1 MELYICG
8 YAQGKLG
15 YIMSQHNSVKVFDN
29 IEDFMKAG
37 ASLDGG
43 RILNGLHL
51 IIKRLLDGGCN
62 AEDVERKIMQL
73 AEDAP
78 DAIIICNEI
87 GCGIVPLDKTERLY
101 RELTGRILVKL
112 ASKAE
117 KVVRITCGI
126 PQRIK

>member
-1 MELYICG
+1 MELYIGG
-8 YAQGKLG
+8 YSQGKLG
-15 YIMSQHNSVKVFDN
+15 YVMSQHNSAKVFDN
-29 IEDFMKAG
+29 IEDFMNAG
-37 ASLDGG
+37 ANSNCG

-62 AEDVERKIMQL
+62 ADEIERKIMQL
-73 AEDAP
+73 ADDTP

-87 GCGIVPLDKTERLY
+87 GCGIVPLDKAERLY
-101 RELTGRILVKL
+101 RELTGGILVKL

>member
-1 MELYICG
+1 MELYIGG

-15 YIMSQHNSVKVFDN
+15 YVMSQHNSAKVFDN
-29 IEDFMKAG
+29 IEDFMNAG

-62 AEDVERKIMQL
+62 AEELERKIMQL

-78 DAIIICNEI
+78 NAIIICNEI
-87 GCGIVPLDKTERLY
+87 GCGIVPLDKADRLY

>member
-1 MELYICG
+1 MELYIGG

-15 YIMSQHNSVKVFDN
+15 YVMSQHNSAKVFDN

-62 AEDVERKIMQL
+62 ADEIERKIMQL

-87 GCGIVPLDKTERLY
+87 GCGIVPLDKAERLY

>member
-1 MELYICG
+1 MELYIGG

-15 YIMSQHNSVKVFDN
+15 YVMSQHNSAKVFDN
-29 IEDFMKAG
+29 IEDFMNAG
-37 ASLDGG
+37 ASSDCG
-43 RILNGLHL
+43 RILNGFHL

-62 AEDVERKIMQL
+62 AEELERKIMQL
-73 AEDAP
+73 AEDVP

-87 GCGIVPLDKTERLY
+87 GCGIVPLDKAERLY

>member
-1 MELYICG
+1 MELYIGG

-15 YIMSQHNSVKVFDN
+15 YVMSQHNSAKVFDN
-29 IEDFMKAG
+29 IEAFMNAG

-62 AEDVERKIMQL
+62 ADEIERKIMQL

-87 GCGIVPLDKTERLY
+87 GCGIVPLDKTDRLY

-112 ASKAE
+112 ATKAE

>member
-1 MELYICG
+1 MELYIGG

-15 YIMSQHNSVKVFDN
+15 YVKTQHPSAEVFEN
-29 IEDFMKAG
+29 IEDFMNAG

-51 IIKRLLDGGCN
+51 IIKRLLDGGCS
-62 AEDVERKIMQL
+62 AEELERKIMQL
-73 AEDAP
+73 AEDVP

-87 GCGIVPLDKTERLY
+87 GCGIVPLDKAERLY

>member
-1 MELYICG
+1 MELYIGG
-8 YAQGKLG
+8 YAQGKLC
-15 YIMSQHNSVKVFDN
+15 YVKTQHNSAKVFDN
-29 IEDFMKAG
+29 IEAFMNAG

-73 AEDAP
+73 AEDVP

-87 GCGIVPLDKTERLY
+87 GCGIVPLDKAERLY

-112 ASKAE
+112 ASKTE

>member
-1 MELYICG
+1 MELYIGG

-15 YIMSQHNSVKVFDN
+15 YVMSQHNSAKVFDN

-37 ASLDGG
+37 ASLDGA

-51 IIKRLLDGGCN
+51 IIKRLLDGGCD
-62 AEDVERKIMQL
+62 ADEIERKIMQL

-87 GCGIVPLDKTERLY
+87 GCGIVPLDKAERLY

-117 KVVRITCGI
+117 KVVRIICGI

>member
-1 MELYICG
+1 MELYIGG

-15 YIMSQHNSVKVFDN
+15 YVKTQHNSAEVFEN

-37 ASLDGG
+37 ANSNCG

-62 AEDVERKIMQL
+62 AEELERKIMQL

-87 GCGIVPLDKTERLY
+87 GCGIVPLDKAERLY

>member
-1 MELYICG
+1 MELYIGG
-8 YAQGKLG
+8 YAQGKLC
-15 YIMSQHNSVKVFDN
+15 YVMSQHNSAKVFDN
-29 IEDFMKAG
+29 IEGFMNAG

-78 DAIIICNEI
+78 NAIIICNEI
-87 GCGIVPLDKTERLY
+87 GCGIVPLDKAERLY

-112 ASKAE
+112 ASNAE

>member
-1 MELYICG
+1 MELYIGG
-8 YAQGKLG
+8 YAQGKFC
-15 YIMSQHNSVKVFDN
+15 YVMSQHNSAKVFDN

-37 ASLDGG
+37 ASSDGG

-62 AEDVERKIMQL
+62 AEELERKIMQL

>member
-1 MELYICG
+1 MELYIGG

-15 YIMSQHNSVKVFDN
+15 YVMSQHNSAKVFDN

-37 ASLDGG
+37 ASSDGG

-51 IIKRLLDGGCN
+51 IIKRLLDVGCN
-62 AEDVERKIMQL
+62 ADEIERKIMQL
-73 AEDAP
+73 ADDAP
-78 DAIIICNEI
+78 NAIIICNEI
-87 GCGIVPLDKTERLY
+87 GCGIVPLDKAERLY

>member
-1 MELYICG
+1 MELYIGG

-15 YIMSQHNSVKVFDN
+15 YVMSQHNSAKVFDN
-29 IEDFMKAG
+29 IEDFMNAG

-51 IIKRLLDGGCN
+51 IIKRLLDGGCS
-62 AEDVERKIMQL
+62 AEELERKIMQL
-73 AEDAP
+73 AEDVP

-87 GCGIVPLDKTERLY
+87 GCGIVPLDKAERLY

>member
-1 MELYICG
+1 MELYIGG
-8 YAQGKLG
+8 YAQGKLC
-15 YIMSQHNSVKVFDN
+15 YVMSQHNSAKVFDN

-43 RILNGLHL
+43 GIHNGLHL
-51 IIKRLLDGGCN
+51 IIKRLLDGGCD
-62 AEDVERKIMQL
+62 ADEIEHKIMQL

-87 GCGIVPLDKTERLY
+87 GCGIVPLDKTDRLY

>member
-1 MELYICG
+1 MELYIGG

-15 YIMSQHNSVKVFDN
+15 YVMLQHNSAKVFDN
-29 IEDFMKAG
+29 IEGFMNAG
-37 ASLDGG
+37 TSLDCG

-87 GCGIVPLDKTERLY
+87 GCGIVPLDKAERLY

>member
-1 MELYICG
+1 MELYIGG

-15 YIMSQHNSVKVFDN
+15 YVMSQHNSAKVFDN
-29 IEDFMKAG
+29 IEAFMNAG
-37 ASLDGG
+37 ANSNCG

-62 AEDVERKIMQL
+62 ADEIERKIMQL
-73 AEDAP
+73 AEDTP

>member
-1 MELYICG
+1 MELYIGG

-15 YIMSQHNSVKVFDN
+15 YVMSQHNSAKVFDN

-43 RILNGLHL
+43 GILNGLHL
-51 IIKRLLDGGCN
+51 IIKRLLDGGCD
-62 AEDVERKIMQL
+62 ADEIEHKIMQL
-73 AEDAP
+73 ADDAP

-87 GCGIVPLDKTERLY
+87 GCGIVPLDKTDRLY

-112 ASKAE
+112 ALKAE